1 MKESTRKDRT
11 RIRKQLKSK
20 SALLR
25 GLTFWVK
32 FGRQLKTNL

>member
-20 SALLR
+20 SALR